1 MKTRYCFVALLALT
15 TSQSS
20 VYGLTPPSDSDGP
33 VRLLN
38 CIVNPG
44 GILEAEV
51 DSQSDDDMECN
62 IRCNY
67 ALGGS
72 TFTQTLSVTI
82 PKRFQGRVGRFDTN
96 NGKPGSY
103 PGDMGTC
110 RKFER

>member
-1 MKTRYCFVALLALT
+1 MKTRHCLVALLALA
-15 TSQSS
+15 TSQSA
-20 VYGLTPPSDSDGP
+20 VYGLNPPSDSDGP

-38 CIVNPG
+38 CIVNSR

-67 ALGGS
+67 ELGGS
-72 TFTQTLSVTI
+72 TFTQTFSVTI
-82 PKRFQGRVGRFDTN
+82 RKRFQGRVGRFDTN

-103 PGDMGTC
+103 SGDIGSCTKVS
-110 RKFER
+110 R